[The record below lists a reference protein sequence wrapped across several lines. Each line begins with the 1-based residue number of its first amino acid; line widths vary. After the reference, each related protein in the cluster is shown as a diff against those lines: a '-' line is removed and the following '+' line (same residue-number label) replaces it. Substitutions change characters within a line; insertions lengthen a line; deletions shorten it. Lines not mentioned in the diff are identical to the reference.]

1 MITEKDAFTYFKE
14 SIESFKL
21 PNKFT
26 FPFFYQ
32 PHPLCILAAKE
43 LQNHLENQTE
53 WEHNFGINATKK
65 GDIIGKMF
73 GVLVVKNR
81 QDEIGYLSAFSGKLA
96 ESNHHSKFVPP
107 VYDILTEDGFFLKGM
122 AELNH
127 LNEQTKKLEENTK
140 YIALKVLYKT
150 KSQFATAEIEEF
162 RELMRYAKKKRKE
175 RRIEAKKQLSEQDY
189 KTFFDELVKE
199 SLAYKHQLGV
209 VTTSCNE
216 RIEEVQ
222 EKLHSLQT
230 EIDTLKTK
238 RKNKSAALQQKIF
251 EQYQFLN
258 IEGQQKNLTEIFV
271 NTPIIA
277 GAGECAAPKL
287 LQYAFKNDLKP
298 IAMAEFWWGTPP
310 KSQVRKHGNFYPAC
324 RGKCEPILGHM
335 LNGIELD
342 ENPMLINHAE
352 GKILEMVFE
361 DDYLAVVNKPT
372 EFLSVPGK
380 TIKDSVEKRMK
391 IRFPDATGPLIVH
404 RLDMS
409 TSGLLL
415 IAKSSEIHKNLQ
427 SQFINRTIN
436 KRYVALLDG
445 NITEDNGFVELPLRV
460 DLDDR
465 PRQLVCYEHGKNA
478 RTRFKVIERKDNKTK
493 VNFFPIT
500 GRTHQLRIHAAHTK
514 GLNTPIVG
522 DDLYGTKANRLHL
535 HAEYLEF
542 IHPITEKIMKIR
554 VDADF

>member
-1 MITEKDAFTYFKE
+1 MSQKKDLFTYFKE
-14 SIESFKL
+14 SIATFTL
-21 PNKFT
+21 PKKFT

-32 PHPLCILAAKE
+32 PHSLCKLAATE
-43 LQNHLENQTE
+43 LQNHLKNQTE
-53 WEHNFGINATKK
+53 WEHNFGLDSTKK
-65 GDIIGKMF
+65 GEIIGKMF
-73 GVLVVKNR
+73 GVLVVQN
-81 QDEIGYLSAFSGKLA
+81 QQNEIGYLSAFSGKLA

-107 VYDILTEDGFFLKGM
+107 VFDILTEDGFFNKGM
-122 AELNH
+122 AKLNL
-127 LNEQTKKLEENTK
+127 LNDQLKLLEENSD
-140 YIALKVLYKT
+140 YKT
-150 KSQFATAEIEEF
+150 LKSHFKTEKLFVDAEIEEF

-175 RRIEAKKQLSEQDY
+175 RRTAAEKNLSEQDY
-189 KTFFDELVKE
+189 KTFCDDLVRE
-199 SLAYKHQLGV
+199 SLAYRHQLGV
-209 VTTSCNE
+209 VTKSCNE

-222 EKLHSLQT
+222 EKLLLLQT
-230 EIDTLKTK
+230 EIDSLKTK

-258 IEGQQKNLTEIFV
+258 ITGEQKDLTEIFT
-271 NTPIIA
+271 NTSIIA

-287 LQYAFKNDLKP
+287 LQYAFENQLKP

-352 GKILEMVFE
+352 GKILEIVFE
-361 DDYLAVVNKPT
+361 DEYLAVINKPT

-380 TIKDSVEKRMK
+380 TIQDSVATRMK
-391 IRFPDATGPLIVH
+391 LRFPDATGPLIVH

-409 TSGLLL
+409 TSGLIL
-415 IAKSSEIHKNLQ
+415 IAKSSEIHKDLQ
-427 SQFINRTIN
+427 SQFIKRTVN
-436 KRYVALLDG
+436 KRYIALLYG
-445 NITEDNGFVELPLRV
+445 IIAEDNGFIDLPLRV
-460 DLDDR
+460 DLNDR

-493 VNFFPIT
+493 VYFYPIT
-500 GRTHQLRIHAAHTK
+500 GRTHQLRVHAAHSK
-514 GLNTPIVG
+514 GLNVPIVG

-542 IHPITEKIMKIR
+542 AHPITEKRMKVR
-554 VDADF
+554 VGADF

>member
-1 MITEKDAFTYFKE
+1 MITEKDPFTYFKE

-127 LNEQTKKLEENTK
+127 LNEQTKKLEENTE

-189 KTFFDELVKE
+189 KTFCDELVKE
-199 SLAYKHQLGV
+199 SLAYRHQLGV

-271 NTPIIA
+271 NSPIIA

-310 KSQVRKHGNFYPAC
+310 KSQVRKNGNFYPAC

-335 LNGIELD
+335 LNGIEMD

-409 TSGLLL
+409 TSGLIL

-427 SQFINRTIN
+427 SQFINRTVN
-436 KRYVALLDG
+436 KRYIAILDG
-445 NITEDNGFVELPLRV
+445 NLTKDNGFIDLPLRV
-460 DLDDR
+460 DLNDR

-493 VNFFPIT
+493 VYFFPIS
-500 GRTHQLRIHAAHTK
+500 GRTHQLRVHAAHAK
-514 GLNTPIVG
+514 GLNTPILG
-522 DDLYGTKANRLHL
+522 DDLYGTKSNRLHL